1 MSGQSMKNP
10 SAGREE
16 HKPAPP
22 AQLSKPVWMRWTPM
36 SMTVGPVTMGGKI
49 RCRTFGGMKEI
60 DISVSA
66 QMAQVPINAP
76 YASGHGSREPSAAT
90 EQKPLEYI

>member
-36 SMTVGPVTMGGKI
+36 SMTVGPVTMGGNI

-76 YASGHGSREPSAAT
+76 YASGQGSREPSAAT